1 MIKEIF
7 DIEPKQKNSFLI
19 FLAILP
25 LTFLQLYLFKP
36 QLLDKGTFIVIGI
49 CLALSVCWYIV
60 SIIPALIFFNATAN
74 KEEKQ
79 DVRVESVLIICGL
92 LSIAWIILLTYIAYE
107 LASNYKNFIRGSIL
121 IIILRCIFWLV
132 IGRIRNSKES

>member
-36 QLLDKGTFIVIGI
+36 QLIEKGAFIVVGI

-60 SIIPALIFFNATAN
+60 SIIPALIFFNATASH
-74 KEEKQ
+74 EEKHE
-79 DVRVESVLIICGL
+79 VRVESVLIICGL
-92 LSIAWIILLTYIAYE
+92 CAIAWIILLTYIAYE
-107 LASNYKNFIRGSIL
+107 LGCNYKNFIRASIF
-121 IIILRCIFWLV
+121 IIVIRSIFWFI
-132 IGRIRNSKES
+132 IGRVRNS